1 MHLIKLIHETS
12 GQKYA
17 VNILVTDN
25 DPMCSAS
32 SDNCVL
38 LEKKSTLALSHALY
52 IALVD
57 GNKEIKRPPGMSW

>member
-32 SDNCVL
+32 CDNCVL
-38 LEKKSTLALSHALY
+38 MEMSQLSLS
-52 IALVD
+52 LVLS
-57 GNKEIKRPPGMSW
+57 I